1 MQTFLT
7 LFLIAQFNSMPSE
20 VRGQIAALGE
30 RARVAG
36 REQSLYSGEFVDAA
50 GNRSAARLV
59 HQAPGLVRL
68 HGFTGAGS
76 VLSFDGANASAA
88 LTRNREVLL
97 ETFILDMPEGM
108 LSSLQQGASVRLL
121 GRRFGP
127 DPRKAPNYAGPR
139 YDIYEVMAH
148 VRTRANP
155 VARIKRYYFDSKTGL
170 LARVRYSD
178 ATVSPAVN
186 VETRFSGWTNVAGS
200 AYPGGIERYENGRL
214 VFSFNTATVSS
225 GPRQEP
231 ETFR

>member
-1 MQTFLT
+1 MKTFLT
-7 LFLIAQFNSMPSE
+7 LFLIAQFTSMPSE

-30 RARVAG
+30 RVRVAG
-36 REQSLYSGEFVDAA
+36 REQSVYSGEFVDAA
-50 GNRSAARLV
+50 GARFAAQFT
-59 HQAPGLVRL
+59 HQAQGQIRL
-68 HGFTGAGS
+68 QGFAGAGS
-76 VLSFDGANASAA
+76 VLSFDGVRASAA

-97 ETFILDMPEGM
+97 ETFVLDMPEGM

-148 VRTRANP
+148 VRTRLNP

-170 LARVRYSD
+170 LDRVRYSD
-178 ATVSPAVN
+178 ATVSPAVR
-186 VETRFSGWTNVAGS
+186 VETRFSGWSNVAGS
-200 AYPGGIERYENGRL
+200 AYPGRIERYENGRL
-214 VFSFNTATVSS
+214 VFSFTTATVSS

-231 ETFR
+231 GAFR